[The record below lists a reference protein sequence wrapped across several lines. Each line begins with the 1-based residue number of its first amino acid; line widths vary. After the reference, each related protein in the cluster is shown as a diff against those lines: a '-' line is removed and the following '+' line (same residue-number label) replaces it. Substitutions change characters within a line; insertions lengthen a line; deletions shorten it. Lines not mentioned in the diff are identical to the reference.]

1 MLVILWLFHVI
12 SIGSLLYQHF
22 LLLPTLLLEF
32 QAGSDLLM
40 VCSQRLPDVSSENAT
55 VRQTNGHA
63 NG

>member
-12 SIGSLLYQHF
+12 SIRSLLYQHF

-55 VRQTNGHA
+55 VR
-63 NG
+63 